1 MQSLSDRLHFN
12 NALKLNLFLSI
23 IYYHSLLF
31 FLLFFVLTHTF
42 FLTLFLHPSLY
53 LPFFI
58 PISSPSLISLFPPPP
73 LSPVL
78 SRICSYLGPAACHL
92 ALPVPCLSLHCWT
105 VSVWPSLALCGSTGE
120 EGLWVLNCY
129 ICARVLGTDDI
140 LRKPNKSFFSQERL
154 FQCF

>member
-31 FLLFFVLTHTF
+31 FLFFCPHTH
-42 FLTLFLHPSLY
+42 FLPHSLPPSLTIS
-53 LPFFI
+53 PFLYPYFFTL
-58 PISSPSLISLFPPPP
+58 SHLSLSPSP

-140 LRKPNKSFFSQERL
+140 LQKPNKSFFSQERL